1 MLKEDCLYLSIFQKH
16 GATSSDMSK
25 NEEEMLLPS
34 EENIIMEEEFYP
46 SATYARGQ
54 RNTTAGKSNCRFS
67 SSGMFLSSP
76 SACRT
81 SGASKNRDYRAV
93 FSRRSSKFFSNCD
106 FSEFF

>member
-54 RNTTAGKSNCRFS
+54 RNTTDGNSDSRVS
-67 SSGMFLSSP
+67 SSKIVFFVHFWWNRKGLIFVMLHLIPVVSTFLTVYLIKSS
-76 SACRT
+76 R
-81 SGASKNRDYRAV
+81 
-93 FSRRSSKFFSNCD
+93 
-106 FSEFF
+106 

>member
-1 MLKEDCLYLSIFQKH
+1 MRFAGDQKTALTGESLYLSIFQKH

-54 RNTTAGKSNCRFS
+54 RNTTAGKSDCRVS
-67 SSGMFLSSP
+67 SSEMFLCTV
-76 SACRT
+76 AERL
-81 SGASKNRDYRAV
+81 RAAL
-93 FSRRSSKFFSNCD
+93 N
-106 FSEFF
+106 

>member
-1 MLKEDCLYLSIFQKH
+1 MNFDPKNSKLPPLISMYLSIFQKH

-54 RNTTAGKSNCRFS
+54 RNTTAGKSDCRVS
-67 SSGMFLSSP
+67 SSRMFLGTV
-76 SACRT
+76 AAHLT
-81 SGASKNRDYRAV
+81 G
-93 FSRRSSKFFSNCD
+93 F
-106 FSEFF
+106 

>member
-1 MLKEDCLYLSIFQKH
+1 MYLSIFQKH

-54 RNTTAGKSNCRFS
+54 RNTTAGKSDCRVS
-67 SSGMFLSSP
+67 SSGMFRVLYF
-76 SACRT
+76 CCLEGQFRT
-81 SGASKNRDYRAV
+81 CKLRIRV
-93 FSRRSSKFFSNCD
+93 FFIKSLAKKDKLWYFQP
-106 FSEFF
+106 